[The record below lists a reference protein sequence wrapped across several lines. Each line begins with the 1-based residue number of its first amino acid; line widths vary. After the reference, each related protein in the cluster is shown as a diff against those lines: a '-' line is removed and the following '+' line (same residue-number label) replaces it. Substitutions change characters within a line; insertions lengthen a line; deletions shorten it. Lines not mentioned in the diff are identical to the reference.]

1 MTLKEYINAIFRVAM
16 RQIRMMTRNHIY
28 LFSIVIFP
36 LLVSFFFA
44 DLMKDGLPTDMPV
57 GIVDLDNSSTSRKM
71 ARSLDAF
78 QEVKIIEGY
87 HSVDA
92 ARKAMQRGEIYG
104 YFLFPEKM
112 NDDLLANRQP
122 TVSFYYNSGYLI
134 AGSLVYKDMRTIATL
149 GSAAVGAAKLSMLGK
164 TDREIKNTIQPIMV
178 SSVMVHNPTMD
189 YNVYLSTTLI
199 PTCLGIFIFLVT
211 AYSIG
216 TELKFGKSKQWLQE
230 AKGNI
235 YVAMLGKMLPQTL
248 LFMIITSLYII
259 WLFGV
264 LQFPHSCPIWLL
276 LLNGLI
282 FVVAAQGFGI
292 FIFGIIPSLRM
303 SMSICA
309 LWSVVSFSICG
320 FTFPVE
326 AMDAPLR
333 MVSWLFPVRH
343 YFMIYQMVSLNGYP
357 LIYAWPHYIALLVF
371 ALLPF
376 FVLPKIKNAMLH
388 YVYIP

>member
-1 MTLKEYINAIFRVAM
+1 MILKEYIKAIFRVAM

>member
-164 TDREIKNTIQPIMV
+164 TDREIKNTIQPITV

>member
-1 MTLKEYINAIFRVAM
+1 MTLKEYINAIFCVAM

-230 AKGNI
+230 ANGNI

>member
-1 MTLKEYINAIFRVAM
+1 
-16 RQIRMMTRNHIY
+16 MTRNHIY

-230 AKGNI
+230 ANGNI

>member
-1 MTLKEYINAIFRVAM
+1 M

-164 TDREIKNTIQPIMV
+164 TDREIKNTIQPITV

>member
-1 MTLKEYINAIFRVAM
+1 MTLKEYIKAIFRVAM

>member
-1 MTLKEYINAIFRVAM
+1 MTLKEYIKAIFRVAM

-164 TDREIKNTIQPIMV
+164 TDREIKNTIQPITV